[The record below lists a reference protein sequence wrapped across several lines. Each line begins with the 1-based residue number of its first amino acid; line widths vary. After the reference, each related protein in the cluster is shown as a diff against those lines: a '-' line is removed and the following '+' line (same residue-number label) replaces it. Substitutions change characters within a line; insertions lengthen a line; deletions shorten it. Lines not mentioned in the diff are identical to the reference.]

1 MKVGLEVRRQFAV
14 ATAVLLCIISLTVEA
29 GDGPLDADGRA
40 EALLSR
46 MNAAQGDL
54 DYEGTLVYLHGQRLA
69 ALHITHRVENGVSRE
84 SLLALSGPIRAV
96 ARNDRG
102 VTCMLPDS
110 QPISVPSGTAGS
122 SLLRSGPF
130 DYDRIRRHYLL
141 HELGASRVAGRDTD
155 VVGLVPRDDYRY
167 GYRFFI
173 DRDSGL
179 PLKIDLMDDRADP
192 IEQVMFTTVA
202 IVPRRASAPSA
213 PRHVASSLQASA
225 AQEAA
230 AIDAAGWMLTAM
242 PPGFAVIDQHGGPP
256 EAPSLQHLMVSD
268 GLASASVYIEPADGD
283 GLEGA
288 TQMGAITAV
297 GRRIGDHQATV
308 VGEVPELTAR
318 MLLDGLRPPQR

>member
-1 MKVGLEVRRQFAV
+1 MKVGLDVRRQLA
-14 ATAVLLCIISLTVEA
+14 ATTALFLCILSVTVEA
-29 GDGPLDADGRA
+29 GDDRPEADARA

-46 MNAAQGDL
+46 MNAAQEGL

-69 ALHITHRVENGVSRE
+69 TLRITHHIDNGVSRE

-96 ARNDRG
+96 ARDDRG

-110 QPISVPSGTAGS
+110 EPISVPSGTAGS

-130 DYDRIRRHYLL
+130 DYGRIRRHYLL
-141 HELGASRVAGRDTD
+141 HALGASRVAGRDTD
-155 VVGLVPRDDYRY
+155 VVGIVPKDDYRY

-179 PLKIDLMDDRADP
+179 PLKIDLMDDRAEP

-202 IVPRRASAPSA
+202 ILRHPTSEPSA
-213 PRHVASSLQASA
+213 PRHVAASVRASA
-225 AQEAA
+225 TQ
-230 AIDAAGWMLTAM
+230 DAAVTDSPGWILTAM
-242 PPGFAVIDQHGGPP
+242 PPGFAVTAQHGGPP
-256 EAPSLQHLMVSD
+256 EAPLLQHLMVSD
-268 GLASASVYIEPADGD
+268 GLASASVYIEPADAD